1 MTNERVLIFGSGH
14 LARRVTKLAEKAGSE
29 VATLP
34 AADAAVVENNGLPF
48 EGLIERLRSIKPEAL
63 SKAFLIDDEDE
74 HNMQIMLA
82 LMSTNTTLPITISL
96 FNENITPHIKAAHP
110 HIVVVNPA
118 RMAAPLFVDALTN
131 PITRNLHYAPKTV
144 EVKDKFKSDN
154 LIEWLALSFFSI
166 CALVTTY
173 FKIAEGLSWLDA
185 TYFVVVTIATVGYG
199 DINLLNSVWQSKL
212 VAIALILCSTF
223 FIWIIFS
230 LTIDRIIKKR
240 EQLSLG
246 HKKYQYKDHVILCG
260 LGRLGY
266 FIVEELLKRGEKV
279 LIVEIDENSPAIEI
293 FRRQGV
299 PTYVGN
305 ARLLSTLEDVNV
317 SKAKALISV
326 ISNDYLNLEIG
337 LNARSQQPNLRV
349 ILRIFDDQ
357 VATNIKNVL
366 DIQLAL
372 SMSAL
377 VDDLVFETVS

>member
-29 VATLP
+29 VVILP

-48 EGLIERLRSIKPEAL
+48 EGLIERLRSIKPETL

-74 HNMQIMLA
+74 HNMQVMLA
-82 LMSTNTTLPITISL
+82 LMFIHTTLPITISL

-118 RMAAPLFVDALTN
+118 RMAAPLFVDALTK

-144 EVKDKFKSDN
+144 EAKDKFKSDN
-154 LIEWLALSFFSI
+154 LIEWLALSFFAI

-305 ARLLSTLEDVNV
+305 ARLLSTLEDANV

-349 ILRIFDDQ
+349 ILRVFDDQ

>member
-29 VATLP
+29 VVTLP

-48 EGLIERLRSIKPEAL
+48 EGLIERLRLIKPETL

-82 LMSTNTTLPITISL
+82 LMSIHTTLPITISL

-118 RMAAPLFVDALTN
+118 RMAAPLFVDALTK
-131 PITRNLHYAPKTV
+131 PITRNLHYAPKTL
-144 EVKDKFKSDN
+144 EAKEKFKSDN
-154 LIEWLALSFFSI
+154 LIEWLALSFFAI

-199 DINLLNSVWQSKL
+199 DINLLNSIWQSKL

-266 FIVEELLKRGEKV
+266 FIVEELLERGEKV
-279 LIVEIDENSPAIEI
+279 LVVEINEDSPAIEI
-293 FRRQGV
+293 FRRRGV

-377 VDDLVFETVS
+377 VDDLVFEMN